1 MGIKREGLREL
12 ALFAG
17 VGGGILGGH
26 LLGWTTVCA
35 VENDPYCINVLLQRQ
50 KDECLPRFPIWDD
63 IRTFDGRPFRGHVDV
78 ITGGFPCTDIS
89 CAGKGEGITGKNSKL
104 FFEMLRIIEEIRPQ
118 FVFAENAKELRT
130 KGLGIVLTGLARL
143 GYDARWGVL
152 GARHI
157 GANHWRKRMWV
168 VASDTHGGGE
178 RVEPFDAKM
187 EGASTAERM
196 AGQPSHPDSE
206 RGDERG
212 EPRRIET
219 PKPNVKS
226 AIFRGLEEWHTAD
239 SNCESLWEQ
248 SRGLSRPKREE
259 TPFLRITSWWDIP
272 RFAGVDDRGPNR
284 VDRVRTTGNAQV
296 PGVAALAWHI
306 LSEGLGELN

>member
-1 MGIKREGLREL
+1 MGIKEEGLREL

-50 KDECLPRFPIWDD
+50 KDGCLPGFPIWDD

-89 CAGKGEGITGKNSKL
+89 CAGKGQGITGENSKL
-104 FFEMLRIIEEIRPQ
+104 FFEMLRIIEEVRPT

-130 KGLGIVLTGLARL
+130 KGIGIVLAGLARL

-152 GARHI
+152 GARHV

-168 VASDTHGGGE
+168 VASNAYRGGE
-178 RVEPFDAKM
+178 RVEPVDAKM
-187 EGASTAERM
+187 EGSSKVKGVVE
-196 AGQPSHPDSE
+196 QSSDSYRE
-206 RGDERG
+206 RGNARDDS
-212 EPRRIET
+212 RRTET
-219 PKPNVKS
+219 AKPNVKS
-226 AIFRGLEEWHTAD
+226 EIFGGVEEWHSTDA
-239 SNCESLWEQ
+239 NGEPLREQ
-248 SRGLSRPKREE
+248 SRGAGGSERKE
-259 TPFLRITSWWDIP
+259 TPFARITNWWDIP
-272 RFAGVDDRGPNR
+272 RFAGMDDGGSNR

-296 PGVAALAWHI
+296 PGVAALAWYI